1 MQKNEMAQRL
11 AQLKEREQKTRDQEI
26 RIRAQEESVRAELEK
41 TKKAVIEAFG
51 TDDLSVLRENYK
63 RAKEEDQRAISEYE
77 EGVNVREQL
86 ISTIISEVES
96 LRLN

>member
-11 AQLKEREQKTRDQEI
+11 AQLKEREQKTREQEI
-26 RIRAQEESVRAELEK
+26 RIRAQEESVLAELEK
-41 TKKAVIEAFG
+41 TKKTVIEEFG
-51 TDDLSVLRENYK
+51 TDDLGVLRENYK
-63 RAKEEDQRAISEYE
+63 RAKEEDARAISAYE

-86 ISTIISEVES
+86 ITTILSEVEN